1 MDVDA
6 DDYSCLLQS
15 LKRRR
20 ALTSDELRVIAEH
33 DMDDHQG
40 MHCVEEDALD
50 AELLQAQ
57 VQTEELEEEEE
68 DDEMDCDLEPR
79 RASEGRPL
87 GLDLGSVR
95 RAVRLTTS
103 VMLREIDFF
112 MLFFT
117 QAIVADICGFTNWQG
132 WELVLNRAS
141 YAGVEGVWNEVTP
154 DEFYRFMGLL
164 IYMGFHVLPDMHRY
178 WGTKSLQGSWARSFM
193 SRDRFKALLAAR
205 HVVDPA
211 TEDNQDRLKKLRY
224 LMDHLKQKCQE
235 LFQPNQNLA
244 IDERMVKSKGRSGLK
259 QFMKGKPTRWGF
271 KFWVIA
277 TSDSGYTLDFNVY
290 TGSRDGRV
298 TDLATKVVEALIQ
311 PYKDQGYNLWMD
323 NFYTSPALMVTLR
336 QIGINA
342 CGTCRI
348 NRKKFPEEFKDV
360 KTWERKTDRGD
371 MRWCRVEDGI
381 LVIQWKDTRAVT
393 CLSNFHNANDSTNV
407 TRLVKKDA
415 TWSSLVVRQPAVI
428 SDYNKHMGGVDRSDQ
443 MISSYNVL
451 QKTQKWWKT
460 LFFHF
465 IDIAVVNSFLLFQE
479 WQHSQA
485 GDKHRLADYS
495 HITFRENLSRQLA
508 GLDIHAS
515 SPSHSLKPVA
525 SSFHVTHTP
534 ELQKSANNCWLCYR
548 KSRIQRKTKFACMAP
563 ECNGKRFCI
572 VQSRNCFRAW
582 HSAECDQFRAEA

>member
-117 QAIVADICGFTNWQG
+117 QAIVADICGFTNRQG

-193 SRDRFKALLAAR
+193 SRDRFKALLAAL

-244 IDERMVKSKGRSGLK
+244 IDERMVKSKAKASRDAISYFGYLK
-259 QFMKGKPTRWGF
+259 KIYVLFSASVQRWAILKKHVPISVKSWAETRWE
-271 KFWVIA
+271 
-277 TSDSGYTLDFNVY
+277 
-290 TGSRDGRV
+290 SRI
-298 TDLATKVVEALIQ
+298 KSVEALRYQAAEVREALLAVRDKATDGNIRIEAQSLAEEVGSYRFSVCSVVWYDILAKIQ
-311 PYKDQGYNLWMD
+311 HVSK
-323 NFYTSPALMVTLR
+323 LMQSSEMQLDVAVDLLR
-336 QIGINA
+336 
-342 CGTCRI
+342 
-348 NRKKFPEEFKDV
+348 E
-360 KTWERKTDRGD
+360 
-371 MRWCRVEDGI
+371 
-381 LVIQWKDTRAVT
+381 
-393 CLSNFHNANDSTNV
+393 
-407 TRLVKKDA
+407 
-415 TWSSLVVRQPAVI
+415 
-428 SDYNKHMGGVDRSDQ
+428 
-443 MISSYNVL
+443 
-451 QKTQKWWKT
+451 TQ
-460 LFFHF
+460 
-465 IDIAVVNSFLLFQE
+465 
-479 WQHSQA
+479 
-485 GDKHRLADYS
+485 
-495 HITFRENLSRQLA
+495 
-508 GLDIHAS
+508 
-515 SPSHSLKPVA
+515 
-525 SSFHVTHTP
+525 
-534 ELQKSANNCWLCYR
+534 
-548 KSRIQRKTKFACMAP
+548 
-563 ECNGKRFCI
+563 
-572 VQSRNCFRAW
+572 
-582 HSAECDQFRAEA
+582 

>member
-117 QAIVADICGFTNWQG
+117 QAIVADICGFTNRQG
-132 WELVLNRAS
+132 WELVLNCAS

-193 SRDRFKALLAAR
+193 SRDRFKALLAAL

-244 IDERMVKSKGRSGLK
+244 IDERMVKSKDSVRPDSKTLSHD
-259 QFMKGKPTRWGF
+259 P
-271 KFWVIA
+271 
-277 TSDSGYTLDFNVY
+277 SDHKD
-290 TGSRDGRV
+290 DDAWRV
-298 TDLATKVVEALIQ
+298 T
-311 PYKDQGYNLWMD
+311 
-323 NFYTSPALMVTLR
+323 
-336 QIGINA
+336 
-342 CGTCRI
+342 
-348 NRKKFPEEFKDV
+348 
-360 KTWERKTDRGD
+360 
-371 MRWCRVEDGI
+371 
-381 LVIQWKDTRAVT
+381 
-393 CLSNFHNANDSTNV
+393 
-407 TRLVKKDA
+407 
-415 TWSSLVVRQPAVI
+415 
-428 SDYNKHMGGVDRSDQ
+428 
-443 MISSYNVL
+443 
-451 QKTQKWWKT
+451 
-460 LFFHF
+460 
-465 IDIAVVNSFLLFQE
+465 
-479 WQHSQA
+479 
-485 GDKHRLADYS
+485 
-495 HITFRENLSRQLA
+495 
-508 GLDIHAS
+508 
-515 SPSHSLKPVA
+515 
-525 SSFHVTHTP
+525 
-534 ELQKSANNCWLCYR
+534 
-548 KSRIQRKTKFACMAP
+548 
-563 ECNGKRFCI
+563 
-572 VQSRNCFRAW
+572 
-582 HSAECDQFRAEA
+582 

>member
-112 MLFFT
+112 MLFF
-117 QAIVADICGFTNWQG
+117 AIVADICGFTNRQG

-193 SRDRFKALLAAR
+193 SRDRFKALLAAL

-244 IDERMVKSKGRSGLK
+244 IDERMVKSKGIVSEPG
-259 QFMKGKPTRWGF
+259 
-271 KFWVIA
+271 
-277 TSDSGYTLDFNVY
+277 
-290 TGSRDGRV
+290 
-298 TDLATKVVEALIQ
+298 
-311 PYKDQGYNLWMD
+311 
-323 NFYTSPALMVTLR
+323 
-336 QIGINA
+336 
-342 CGTCRI
+342 
-348 NRKKFPEEFKDV
+348 
-360 KTWERKTDRGD
+360 
-371 MRWCRVEDGI
+371 
-381 LVIQWKDTRAVT
+381 
-393 CLSNFHNANDSTNV
+393 
-407 TRLVKKDA
+407 TRLSVTSFA
-415 TWSSLVVRQPAVI
+415 QRP
-428 SDYNKHMGGVDRSDQ
+428 RS
-443 MISSYNVL
+443 
-451 QKTQKWWKT
+451 
-460 LFFHF
+460 
-465 IDIAVVNSFLLFQE
+465 
-479 WQHSQA
+479 
-485 GDKHRLADYS
+485 
-495 HITFRENLSRQLA
+495 
-508 GLDIHAS
+508 
-515 SPSHSLKPVA
+515 
-525 SSFHVTHTP
+525 
-534 ELQKSANNCWLCYR
+534 
-548 KSRIQRKTKFACMAP
+548 
-563 ECNGKRFCI
+563 
-572 VQSRNCFRAW
+572 
-582 HSAECDQFRAEA
+582 